1 MILGHFYWGKEMEEL
16 FAKAPVKQVYF
27 KLALPVVLGMITT
40 MVYNLADTMF
50 VAKTGDTNL
59 VAGITIGAPL
69 FTFLLAV
76 SDIFGLGGSS
86 VISRLFGEKNYELGR
101 KISSFSMYG
110 GIVTGLILTVILL
123 LFEKPILTML
133 GARAATYGDAAD
145 FYRVL
150 SIGTVFIIFSLIP
163 QNLIRTEGLAVE
175 AMIATMTG
183 TILAIILDPI
193 FLFGLKLGATGVGI
207 ANILGYV
214 VTDIILVYFIL
225 KKAQFITLD
234 PKKMRIDGKSIKDV
248 IAIGIPGSI
257 TNFAQS
263 FGMALL
269 NSSLAVYGANKVA
282 AMGITQKVYSI
293 VILVIVGFTFGA
305 QPLLGYNYG
314 SKNWRRL
321 KEILRFD
328 ILVQVTYAVI
338 VGGLLIIFARPV
350 IALFMNQP
358 DIVNAGS
365 YMLLATIITTPVVG
379 TVLVYTTIFQSI
391 GNAWGA
397 FIMAIARQGVVYFL
411 VLELM
416 KMILGYHGIVWS
428 QAISDVITCVIGFFI
443 YEKSLDLKDKIN
455 KN

>member
-1 MILGHFYWGKEMEEL
+1 MEEL
-16 FAKAPVKQVYF
+16 FVKAPVKRVYF

-40 MVYNLADTMF
+40 MIYNLADTMF

-69 FTFLLAV
+69 FTFLLAIA
-76 SDIFGLGGSS
+76 DIFGLGGSS
-86 VISRLFGEKNYELGR
+86 VISRLFGERNYELGR
-101 KISSFSMYG
+101 KISSFCMYA
-110 GIVTGLILTVILL
+110 GIITGLGLTILL
-123 LFEKPILTML
+123 LIFEKPILTML

-150 SIGTVFIIFSLIP
+150 SIGAVFIIFSLIP
-163 QNLIRTEGLAVE
+163 QNLIRTEGLAIE

-193 FLFGLKLGATGVGI
+193 FLFVLKMGATGVGI
-207 ANILGYV
+207 ANVLGYV
-214 VTDIILVYFIL
+214 VTDIMLVLFIW
-225 KKAQFITLD
+225 KKAKFITLN
-234 PKKMRIDGKSIKDV
+234 PRKMKIDGTSLKDV
-248 IAIGIPGSI
+248 VAIGIPGSI

-269 NSSLAVYGANKVA
+269 NSSLAIYGADKVA

-314 SKNWRRL
+314 SKNWQRL
-321 KEILRFD
+321 KEILQFD
-328 ILVQVTYAVI
+328 ILVQVVYAVI
-338 VGGLLIIFARPV
+338 VGGLLILFAQPV
-350 IALFMNQP
+350 IALFMNRP
-358 DIVNAGS
+358 DIVSDGS

-379 TVLVYTTIFQSI
+379 IVLVYTTIFQSI

-397 FIMAIARQGVVYFL
+397 FIMAIARQGIVYFL
-411 VLELM
+411 VLEGMKLLM
-416 KMILGYHGIVWS
+416 GYHGIVWS
-428 QAISDVITCVIGFFI
+428 QAISDVLTCVIGFFI
-443 YEKSLDLKDKIN
+443 YKKSLDLKDKIKSQN
-455 KN
+455 R

>member
-1 MILGHFYWGKEMEEL
+1 MDEL

-101 KISSFSMYG
+101 KISSFSMYS

-123 LFEKPILTML
+123 LFKKPILTML
-133 GARAATYGDAAD
+133 GARVATYGDAAD

-150 SIGTVFIIFSLIP
+150 SIGAVFIIFSLIP

-193 FLFGLKLGATGVGI
+193 FLFVLKLGATGVGI

-214 VTDIILVYFIL
+214 VTDIMLVCFIL
-225 KKAQFITLD
+225 KKARFITLN
-234 PKKMRIDGKSIKDV
+234 PKKMKIDGKSIKDV

-269 NSSLAVYGANKVA
+269 NSSLAIYGANKVA

-293 VILVIVGFTFGA
+293 VILVIVGFTFGT

-321 KEILRFD
+321 KEVLRFD
-328 ILVQVTYAVI
+328 IWVQVIYAII

-365 YMLLATIITTPVVG
+365 HMLLATIITTPVVG
-379 TVLVYTTIFQSI
+379 IVLVYTTIFQSI
-391 GNAWGA
+391 GNVWGA

-416 KMILGYHGIVWS
+416 KIILSYHGIAWS
-428 QAISDVITCVIGFFI
+428 QAISDVITCVIGFLI
-443 YEKSLDLKDKIN
+443 YEKSLDLKDKI
-455 KN
+455 KDKE

>member
-1 MILGHFYWGKEMEEL
+1 MDEL

-27 KLALPVVLGMITT
+27 KLALPVVLCMITT

-110 GIVTGLILTVILL
+110 GIVTGLVLTVILL

-150 SIGTVFIIFSLIP
+150 SIGAVFIIFSLIP
-163 QNLIRTEGLAVE
+163 QNLIRTEGLAIE

-193 FLFGLKLGATGVGI
+193 FLFVLKLGATGVGI

-214 VTDIILVYFIL
+214 VTDIMLVCFIL
-225 KKAQFITLD
+225 KKARFITLD
-234 PKKMRIDGKSIKDV
+234 PKKMKIDGKSIRDV
-248 IAIGIPGSI
+248 ITIGIPGSI

-328 ILVQVTYAVI
+328 ILVQVIYAVI

-358 DIVNAGS
+358 NIVNAGS

-379 TVLVYTTIFQSI
+379 IVLVYTTIFQSI

-428 QAISDVITCVIGFFI
+428 QAISDVITCIIGFFI